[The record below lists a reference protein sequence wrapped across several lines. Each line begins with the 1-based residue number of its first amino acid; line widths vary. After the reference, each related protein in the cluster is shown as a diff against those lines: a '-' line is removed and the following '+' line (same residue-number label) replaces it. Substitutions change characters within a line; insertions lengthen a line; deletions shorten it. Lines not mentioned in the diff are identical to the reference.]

1 MEDIKDVLT
10 EVDDSTSGFESH
22 PADTPNPFAVK
33 SAEPEPPAECVKPEP
48 PAEWRLVAFKHD
60 LVNLVNSYLKHDSA
74 IFITEF
80 MESVAADVKRIA
92 NSQTDE
98 LVDKYGP
105 Q

>member
-10 EVDDSTSGFESH
+10 EVDDSMSGLESH
-22 PADTPNPFAVK
+22 PADTYSPFAVESNETAK
-33 SAEPEPPAECVKPEP
+33 VPEVEPVPV
-48 PAEWRLVAFKHD
+48 EWRLVAFKHD
-60 LVNLVNSYLKHDSA
+60 IVNMVNNYLKQDSA

-80 MESVAADVKRIA
+80 LESVAADVKRIA

-98 LVDKYGP
+98 LVDKFGP

>member
-10 EVDDSTSGFESH
+10 EVDDSMSGLESH
-22 PADTPNPFAVK
+22 PADTSNPFAVK
-33 SAEPEPPAECVKPEP
+33 SDEPVKVPEVEPVPV
-48 PAEWRLVAFKHD
+48 EWRLVAFKHD

-80 MESVAADVKRIA
+80 LESVAADVKRIA

-98 LVDKYGP
+98 LVNKFGP